1 MVEQSKLKVLR
12 KSLLVLMEKGQNTVD
27 HILLHMGLLNPGR

>member
-1 MVEQSKLKVLR
+1 MVEQLKLKVLR
-12 KSLLVLMEKGQNTVD
+12 TLLLVLMEKGQNTVE